1 MNAGRTPKPSLSR
14 LKLVAVF
21 VMFFGP
27 LIFAVVWYY
36 GLGAV
41 LAPRSGTNHAP
52 LVAPPVVLEAFTN
65 PRPDGS
71 LVGLDDLKGHWT
83 VVHRLEGA
91 CGEACG
97 TSLYN
102 TRQTRLALGRDT
114 GRVRRVLLGGDAAL
128 MGEAARE
135 HPDMDLVLRG
145 DGGLDDQLAP
155 VAEDHGAGPDDALLV
170 DPLGNVMMLIP
181 AAMDPSD
188 LLKDLKKLMKLSRV
202 G

>member
-1 MNAGRTPKPSLSR
+1 MNRGKSPAPSLSR

-27 LIFAVVWYY
+27 LIFALVWYY
-36 GLGAV
+36 GMGAAF
-41 LAPRSGTNHAP
+41 APRSGTNHAP

-71 LVGLDDLKGHWT
+71 LVGLDDLQGHWT
-83 VVHRLEGA
+83 VVHRLDGN
-91 CGEACG
+91 CGEACR

-102 TRQTRLALGRDT
+102 TRQTRLALGRNT
-114 GRVRRVLLGGDAAL
+114 ERVRRILLGTDAGM
-128 MGEAARE
+128 MGEAALE

-145 DGGLDDQLAP
+145 VGGLGDQLAP
-155 VAEDHGAGPDDALLV
+155 VAADNGAGPDDALLV

-181 AAMDPSD
+181 ASLDPSD
-188 LLKDLKKLMKLSRV
+188 LLKDLKKLMKLSKV

>member
-1 MNAGRTPKPSLSR
+1 MNRDRSPTLRLSR
-14 LKLVAVF
+14 LKLIAVF
-21 VMFFGP
+21 VLFFGP
-27 LIFAVVWYY
+27 LVFAVVWYY

-71 LVGLDDLKGHWT
+71 LVGLDDLKGRWT
-83 VVHRLEGA
+83 VVHRLPGT

-102 TRQTRLALGRDT
+102 TRQTRLALGRDAE
-114 GRVRRVLLGGDAAL
+114 RVRRILLGGDAGL
-128 MGEAARE
+128 MGEVARE

-145 DGGLDDQLAP
+145 AGGLGDQLLP

-181 AAMDPSD
+181 ASLDPSD